1 MWPYVFNPNSIEV
14 ELNPILFPEEDIE
27 WMQVDALCVTRK
39 NMNDMSNDNIRK
51 AFEEGNE
58 MLLLVT
64 ELTVNENSSRF
75 IAQFGSEDYT
85 RASETLMI
93 SERQDAIK
101 QEILELE
108 I

>member
-1 MWPYVFNPNSIEV
+1 MASVAIVKKRMHNLFDYVS
-14 ELNPILFPEEDIE
+14 
-27 WMQVDALCVTRK
+27 
-39 NMNDMSNDNIRK
+39 K

-64 ELTVNENSSRF
+64 ELTVNENSARF
-75 IAQFGSEDYT
+75 IAQFGLEDYT

-93 SERQDAIK
+93 SERQDSIK
-101 QEILELE
+101 QEIMELD

>member
-1 MWPYVFNPNSIEV
+1 MHNLFDYVS
-14 ELNPILFPEEDIE
+14 
-27 WMQVDALCVTRK
+27 
-39 NMNDMSNDNIRK
+39 K

-64 ELTVNENSSRF
+64 ELTVNENSARF
-75 IAQFGSEDYT
+75 IAQFGLEDYT

-93 SERQDAIK
+93 SERQDSIK
-101 QEILELE
+101 QEIMELD